1 MKYKVKYLSYSYFY
15 EEYEI
20 CELELE
26 PYEFQDALRRL
37 MRSERTHVMDVTEEN
52 NE

>member
-26 PYEFQDALRRL
+26 PYEFQTVLRGL
-37 MRSERTHVMDVTEEN
+37 MEEPNEHVLDVTEVE
-52 NE
+52 